1 MYIFHLGLHKAGST
15 SLSIAL
21 DRLGFLSC
29 HKFKGKNTT
38 YQYKRRINYSDN
50 QKKIVNTLSEDQYN
64 HITECFQ
71 KNIKPDLDSTGYNAF
86 IDITCFRKGIKSC
99 EFLYNFFPDAK
110 FILLTRD
117 KESWIKS
124 KINHYHNIK
133 SIDIDSELLQYDT
146 NINEVKE
153 YFSNKLDKLLTM
165 DITNGDGYEILCP
178 FLNIPVIKETFPKSN
193 LGIEKNINYERKW

>member
-29 HKFKGKNTT
+29 HKFKENNAT
-38 YQYKRRINYSDN
+38 YQYKCRINYADN
-50 QKKIVNTLSEDQYN
+50 QKKFVNTLSKDQYD

-99 EFLYNFFPDAK
+99 AFLYNFFPDAK

-133 SIDIDSELLQYDT
+133 SINIDSELLQYDN

-178 FLNIPVIKETFPKSN
+178 FLNIPVIKEPFPKSN
-193 LGIEKNINYERKW
+193 LGIEKNINYG